1 MYAHADALRM
11 PSPFL
16 RFSFSPC
23 PPRLRDVYVRERA
36 LSTSHDADPALLQQD
51 TERLKE
57 RASTRRAATSN
68 MPITSKTGNRPP
80 ASKNASKTWKT
91 VRLKLAAARM
101 FRQGGVHRRT
111 SIEAEHKAPSTG
123 EGEGGAKAGDSG
135 SNSGESRGRTRS
147 HST

>member
-1 MYAHADALRM
+1 
-11 PSPFL
+11 
-16 RFSFSPC
+16 
-23 PPRLRDVYVRERA
+23 LRDVYVRERA

-68 MPITSKTGNRPP
+68 MPITS
-80 ASKNASKTWKT
+80 NASKTWKT
-91 VRLKLAAARM
+91 ARLKLAAARM
-101 FRQGGVHRRT
+101 FRQGGEYRRT
-111 SIEAEHKAPSTG
+111 SIEAEHKASSAG

-135 SNSGESRGRTRS
+135 SNSGKNRGRTRS